1 MGIRSVS
8 RREALRWFAGAVGV
22 ALAQGCAAH
31 RPTEPQETRMQPL
44 RINNE
49 FATLRAAI
57 VHDASNAVTFTPEDF
72 RKKKAERPEEFAKH
86 PEAGPSSKDRLIEQ
100 HTRFRQLLFEHGVT
114 MLQPQTQKGAYCQVF
129 ARDPCFVVGDTLFIG
144 RLRDEYRHG
153 ETTGLDALRTRVAR
167 VVDLSGDGVTIE
179 GGDVMV
185 LEGGSRVLVGMNEH
199 TNAGGLAK
207 LRETLA
213 PSGVEVVPVPH
224 KALHLDCCLAPLPN
238 REALYA
244 AGKLP
249 KESVRALDKFFDRLM
264 PLDPDEAAL
273 HLAANVFWLNERK
286 VVSGVVAMKTNELLR
301 KKDFEVVELDF
312 SDLVS
317 LWGSFR
323 CTVCPLERV

>member
-1 MGIRSVS
+1 MRIRSVS

-167 VVDLSGDGVTIE
+167 VVDLSGDGVT
-179 GGDVMV
+179 
-185 LEGGSRVLVGMNEH
+185 SRVGTSWSLRAAVGFS
-199 TNAGGLAK
+199 
-207 LRETLA
+207 
-213 PSGVEVVPVPH
+213 SG
-224 KALHLDCCLAPLPN
+224 
-238 REALYA
+238 
-244 AGKLP
+244 
-249 KESVRALDKFFDRLM
+249 
-264 PLDPDEAAL
+264 
-273 HLAANVFWLNERK
+273 
-286 VVSGVVAMKTNELLR
+286 
-301 KKDFEVVELDF
+301 
-312 SDLVS
+312 
-317 LWGSFR
+317 
-323 CTVCPLERV
+323 